1 MYTKEMLR
9 DHVITSILIVIL
21 LRCKATDMFKI
32 VQSKYNNIKYTNNKL
47 KWNEFKAFCIP
58 LIWFLVLV
66 YFFRCIND
74 LFWNSW
80 ILCTLMIKKPI
91 HMKASNDDIVENM
104 KWQWCDIVCWNY
116 LNMHCHRISTS
127 MHKISSY

>member
-1 MYTKEMLR
+1 MYTKEMLKDR
-9 DHVITSILIVIL
+9 VITSILIVIL

-32 VQSKYNNIKYTNNKL
+32 VRSKCNNIKYTNNKL

-58 LIWFLVLV
+58 LIWFLVFV

-74 LFWNSW
+74 LFWITW

-91 HMKASNDDIVENM
+91 YMKASKDDLKIWNDNDVILSVEIIWICTVM
-104 KWQWCDIVCWNY
+104 D
-116 LNMHCHRISTS
+116 RISTS
-127 MHKISSY
+127 MHNMWSY